1 MAFEGQ
7 NLTKRLGDFFIIE
20 FTVENITDA
29 SAYSWLWTMKVDVG
43 SPVLFQKEDIDSDVT
58 IDGNKVLVTMT
69 SAETKNMTAGVY
81 KHELQFFDSQG
92 LPGTSSAGTITLLEP
107 LQART

>member
-29 SAYSWLWTMKVDVG
+29 SAYTWLWTLKVDENSAVI
-43 SPVLFQKEDIDSDVT
+43 FQKSDTDSDVT
-58 IDGNKVLVTMT
+58 IDGNKVLVTM
-69 SAETKNMTAGVY
+69 SSNETKNMTAGPY
-81 KHELQFFDSQG
+81 KHELQFYDSQG
-92 LPGTSSAGTITLLEP
+92 LPGTASAGTITLLKP
-107 LQART
+107 LQPR